1 MAAKKNPIF
10 DTATTLGKLI
20 LFLGLSAVCGVL
32 VAGLGVP
39 AFALVGQTATQTI
52 DVFDQLPEDMAIGE
66 PAQSSKILASDGSLI
81 ANFYDQNRTNVK
93 LADISPFMKN
103 GIVAIEDS
111 RFYEHGGVDTKGLVR
126 AAASMAQ
133 GGARQGAS
141 TITQQYVNNVII
153 QTLEVNG
160 KAEEA
165 KIGYDKTAGDKVR
178 EIKLAI
184 AVDKK
189 YTKDQI
195 LEGYLNWVYFAN
207 GAYGIESASSYYFG
221 THAKNLTLPQAALLA
236 GLVNSP
242 NAYDPVKN
250 PERSV
255 ERRNMVL
262 DSMLKNQKI
271 TQKQHDDAV
280 KTKLVLKVTPS
291 RSGCVTATRG
301 EYFCEYVKNLVL
313 NDAQFGKTR
322 EARQNLLAQGGLT
335 IKTTLDPKMQDTAQA
350 TFNNYV
356 PMTDN
361 PDHVG
366 QSMVTVQPGTGKI
379 LMMAQNTK
387 LAAPQGQ
394 WSNAFNFN
402 VDRLDKAGQNLG
414 GAGGF
419 SIGSTIKPFI
429 FAEWLQAGHKIN
441 EIVDA
446 SKRVYPRSFHW
457 TNSCGTT
464 SGGYDSADPE
474 AARDLQNAEADK
486 NFYYPLTAREGLYN
500 SLNTATFAE
509 ASKLDMC
516 NVQKTLTAAGIHDG
530 NNPNKP
536 YDFTYIGS
544 LLGSGSVAPLTMA
557 SAYATLASGGTHCDP
572 IAIESVVNLKG
583 EKLRVPLANC
593 KRTIEP
599 DVAAGVVSVLRE
611 VLTHG
616 SGYQIPLN
624 YTVNAGAKTG
634 TTNESE
640 QTWTTGFTKGLVT
653 SSWVGNPDKGSRSNN
668 GLLIQGVRLDY
679 VDGATYAGHAWKQ
692 YMDQVGPNFDSSP
705 FPEPPSSMVNP
716 IVVAPPAAPKD
727 TSTGKAEPKTNNNS
741 GNNGNNSNKD
751 TKKKN

>member
-10 DTATTLGKLI
+10 DTATTLGKLF
-20 LFLGLSAVCGVL
+20 LFLCVSAVCGVL

-39 AFALVGQTATQTI
+39 AVALVGQTATQSI
-52 DVFDQLPEDMAIGE
+52 DVFDQLPDDMKIDV
-66 PAQSSKILASDGSLI
+66 PAQSSKILAADGSLI
-81 ANFYDQNRTNVK
+81 ANFYAQNRTNVK
-93 LADISPFMKN
+93 LANVSPFMKN

-111 RFYEHGGVDTKGLVR
+111 RFYEHGGVDSKGLMR

-153 QTLEVNG
+153 QTLEVTG
-160 KAEEA
+160 KKDQA
-165 KIGYDKTAGDKVR
+165 KFGYDKTAGDKVR

-189 YTKDQI
+189 YSKDEI
-195 LEGYLNWVYFAN
+195 LEGYLNWVYFSN
-207 GAYGIESASSYYFG
+207 GAYGIESAASYYFG
-221 THAKNLTLPQAALLA
+221 VHAKDLTLPQAALLA
-236 GLVNSP
+236 GVVNAP
-242 NAYDPVKN
+242 NAYDPIKH
-250 PERSV
+250 PEASV

-262 DSMLKNQKI
+262 NAMLKNEKI
-271 TQKQHDDAV
+271 TQKEHDDAV
-280 KTKLVLKVTPS
+280 KSKIALNVTPA

-301 EYFCEYVKNLVL
+301 EYFCEYVKNLIL
-313 NDAQFGKTR
+313 NSEQYGATR
-322 EARQNLLAQGGLT
+322 ADRQNLLAQGGLT
-335 IKTTLDPKMQDTAQA
+335 IQTTLEPKMQDIAQA
-350 TFNNYV
+350 TFNDYV
-356 PMTDN
+356 PMSDN
-361 PDHVG
+361 PDKVG

-402 VDRLDKAGQNLG
+402 VDRLDTKGQSLG

-429 FAEWLQAGHKIN
+429 FAEWLRTGHKIN

-446 SKRVYPRSFHW
+446 SKRVYPRSFQW

-464 SGGYDSADPE
+464 SGAYDSSDPE
-474 AARDLQNAEADK
+474 AAKDLKNAEANK

-509 ASKLDMC
+509 AAKLDFC
-516 NVQKTLTAAGIHDG
+516 NIGKTLAAAGIHDG
-530 NNPNKP
+530 NNPNKG
-536 YDFTYIGS
+536 YDFTYIGN
-544 LLGSGSVAPLTMA
+544 LLGAGSVSPLTMA

-572 IAIESVVNLKG
+572 VAIVSITNLKG
-583 EKLRVPLANC
+583 EKLPVPAANC
-593 KRTIEP
+593 KQTIEP
-599 DVAAGVVSVLRE
+599 DVAAGVVSVLKE

-616 SGYQIPLN
+616 SGWQIPLN
-624 YTVNAGAKTG
+624 MTTNAGAKTG
-634 TTNESE
+634 TTNDSE

-653 SSWVGNPDKGSRSNN
+653 SSWVGNPDEGSRSNN
-668 GLLIQGVRLDY
+668 WLLIQGKKIEY

-692 YMDQVGPNFDSSP
+692 YMDQVAPSFDTNA

-716 IVVAPPAAPKD
+716 IVVTPPPAPKD
-727 TSTGKAEPKTNNNS
+727 TSTGKAEPKTDSKPANDP
-741 GNNGNNSNKD
+741 GKD
-751 TKKKN
+751 PKKKN